1 MKKSYVIL
9 ISILLCSCNFEN
21 SKLSIKH
28 NTISGSYDAETIVSD
43 ESRKSSVFSD
53 ESMIKLAERKST
65 YIFSDNEINYFV
77 KETEYLYTPK
87 ASWRYYI
94 KNNKIFTCMPYVNKC
109 NPESFEERFEILS
122 IDTIQDN
129 QIIKLKSSFSSITLK
144 KSLYLKEQY
153 Q

>member
-1 MKKSYVIL
+1 MKKIYFIL
-9 ISILLCSCNFEN
+9 IVILLCSCNSEN
-21 SKLSIKH
+21 SKLAIKH
-28 NTISGSYDAETIVSD
+28 NTITGSYDAETIVSN
-43 ESRKSSVFSD
+43 ESKKLSAFSD
-53 ESMIKLAERKST
+53 QSMIKLAERKSI
-65 YIFSDNEINYFV
+65 YIFSENEINYF
-77 KETEYLYTPK
+77 ENESEYLYNPK

-109 NPESFEERFEILS
+109 NPESFEEHFEILS
-122 IDTIQDN
+122 IDTIDDN

>member
-9 ISILLCSCNFEN
+9 ITILLCSCNFEN
-21 SKLSIKH
+21 SKLSIKQ
-28 NTISGSYDAETIVSD
+28 NTITGSYDAETIVSD
-43 ESRKSSVFSD
+43 EARKYNAFSD
-53 ESMIKLAERKST
+53 ESMIKLAERKSI
-65 YIFSDNEINYFV
+65 YIFSENEINYFEEES
-77 KETEYLYTPK
+77 KFLYTPK
-87 ASWRYYI
+87 ATWRYYI

-109 NPESFEERFEILS
+109 NPESFEEHFEILS
-122 IDTIQDN
+122 IDTINDN

>member
-1 MKKSYVIL
+1 M
-9 ISILLCSCNFEN
+9 
-21 SKLSIKH
+21 
-28 NTISGSYDAETIVSD
+28 SD

-109 NPESFEERFEILS
+109 NPESFEEHFEILS
-122 IDTIQDN
+122 IDTINDN
-129 QIIKLKSSFSSITLK
+129 HIIKLKSSFSSITLK
-144 KSLYLKEQY
+144 KVYT
-153 Q
+153 